1 MMYFPVMMLAVATLM
16 IGVFAEPIMQ
26 TMNLIGDQLL
36 APEQYIEAVLG
47 VTPGNEVEWI
57 DQVTAPQD
65 GAQSEGGA
73 P

>member
-1 MMYFPVMMLAVATLM
+1 
-16 IGVFAEPIMQ
+16 
-26 TMNLIGDQLL
+26 MNLIGDQLL

-65 GAQSEGGA
+65 GAQSEGGT